1 MQKRLGV
8 EAAVK
13 NFFIAKNSFDNR
25 IIDKD
30 GELLIFE
37 PFTQLLPT
45 NIETY
50 SLLELEHPEL
60 TDLFSDYGFISE
72 QGRAYLYQDTVIAFS
87 IVAGDATEIAMA
99 LLQYEEYLI
108 AMEHCNNK
116 TIYFMDKTYEDLI
129 KKVAAAYDINI
140 HIFDLDK

>member
-8 EAAVK
+8 EATIK
-13 NFFIAKNSFDNR
+13 NLFTAEFDNG
-25 IIDKD
+25 IVDKD

-37 PFTQLLPT
+37 SSIQLLPS

-50 SLLELEHPEL
+50 SLLELENPER
-60 TDLFSDYGFISE
+60 TDLFNDYGFISE
-72 QGRAYLYQDTVIAFS
+72 QGRTYLYQETVIAFS
-87 IVAGDATEIAMA
+87 IVEGDATEIAMA

-108 AMEHCNNK
+108 AKEHCNNEI
-116 TIYFMDKTYEDLI
+116 IYFMDKTYEDLI

>member
-8 EAAVK
+8 EATIK
-13 NFFIAKNSFDNR
+13 KLFTAKDSFDNR
-25 IIDKD
+25 IVDKD

-37 PFTQLLPT
+37 PLTQLLPT

-50 SLLELEHPEL
+50 SLLELDHPEL
-60 TDLFSDYGFISE
+60 TDLFSDYGFLSE
-72 QGRAYLYQDTVIAFS
+72 QGRAYLYQEAVIAFS
-87 IVAGDATEIAMA
+87 IIDGDATEISMA

-108 AMEHCNNK
+108 AKEQCNNE

-140 HIFDLDK
+140 RIFDLDK